1 MSRSLSRWQAV
12 LLGLVVLLGL
22 GLGGVGLFLVGSRSW
37 FAGDSFHVRTG
48 FKAVQGV
55 EPGTRVRVQ
64 GIDAGEVVA
73 VEPPAT
79 PGGDV
84 VLRLRIDGK
93 MRSLIRAD
101 ATVQI
106 VSEGLIGGKV
116 IEVHPGTD
124 KADPVQDNA
133 VLASQPTTE
142 LADVLAEVKTT
153 LRNVRDGE
161 GTVGTELVGT
171 LQQTRATMEA
181 FEKTGNAVRKLPIV
195 RGYDKDAQSLL
206 VRPDCERVRTVFAE
220 GDLFEPGR
228 SALTAPGKQRLDAV
242 AEKLKGS
249 LRHDGADLVVAAC
262 ADPKSAVSP
271 SLARA
276 LTESQST
283 AVVSYLK
290 DHHSIQKAGWVS
302 WRDTTALGL
311 GTSPYPGE
319 EKDAKL
325 PPARVEVL
333 VFVPQK

>member
-12 LLGLVVLLGL
+12 VLGFVVLLGL

-48 FKAVQGV
+48 FKAIQGV
-55 EPGTRVRVQ
+55 ELGTRVRVQ

-93 MRSLIRAD
+93 MRPLIRAD

-116 IEVHPGTD
+116 IEINPGTD
-124 KADPVQDNA
+124 RGEPVQDNA
-133 VLASQPTTE
+133 VLASRPTTD
-142 LADVLAEVKTT
+142 LADVLDEVKTT
-153 LRNVRDGE
+153 LRGVRDGE
-161 GTVGTELVGT
+161 GAVGSELVGT
-171 LQQTRATMEA
+171 LRQTRSTMET

-195 RGYDKDAQSLL
+195 RGYDKDPQALL

-220 GDLFEPGR
+220 ADLFERGR

-242 AEKLKGS
+242 VEKWKGS
-249 LRHDGADLVVAAC
+249 LKHDGADLVVVAC
-262 ADPKSAVSP
+262 ADPKGAAGP
-271 SLARA
+271 SLARS
-276 LTESQST
+276 LTESQSS
-283 AVVSYLK
+283 AVVNYLK
-290 DHHSIQKAGWVS
+290 DHHSIQKAGWVT
-302 WRDTTALGL
+302 WRDITALGL
-311 GTSPYPGE
+311 GTDPYPGE
-319 EKDAKL
+319 EKGARL